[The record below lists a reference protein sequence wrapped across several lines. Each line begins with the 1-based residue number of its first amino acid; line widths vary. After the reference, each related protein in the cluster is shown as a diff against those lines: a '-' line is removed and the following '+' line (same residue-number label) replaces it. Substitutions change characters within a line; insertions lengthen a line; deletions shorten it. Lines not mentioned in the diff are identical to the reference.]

1 MNIRPARIEDIPQI
15 LKVEQGAASAAHWS
29 AEKYQEIFNGVESLR
44 RMLIA
49 EDDSALQAFIV
60 ARMLGDEWEIENIA
74 VAQSSQRRGLGSA
87 LLQRLLE
94 EARTEKA
101 QSILLEVRESNLVA
115 RTFYEKFFFSEYG
128 RRAGYYHNPSES
140 AILYRLCL

>member
-1 MNIRPARIEDIPQI
+1 
-15 LKVEQGAASAAHWS
+15 
-29 AEKYQEIFNGVESLR
+29 
-44 RMLIA
+44 
-49 EDDSALQAFIV
+49 
-60 ARMLGDEWEIENIA
+60 MLGDEWEIENIA